1 MFEHKKAKLAT
12 REVYRRRLVKY
23 SVMSMMILIVSLL
36 VGILGYHFIARLE
49 WIDAFMNAAM
59 ILGGMGP
66 VDPLP
71 DKTAMIFAGCY
82 AIFCGV
88 AFLLSM
94 GVVVTPIV
102 HRFYHKFHLEIKDDE

>member
-1 MFEHKKAKLAT
+1 MFEHKTEPLAGGK
-12 REVYRRRLVKY
+12 VYRARIVKY
-23 SVMSMMILIVSLL
+23 SFISLFMLIGSLL
-36 VGILGYHFIARLE
+36 VGVLGYHFIARLE

-71 DKTAMIFAGCY
+71 DKAAMIFAGCY

-88 AFLLSM
+88 IFLLSM
-94 GVVVTPIV
+94 GVIISPIV
-102 HRFYHKFHLEIKDDE
+102 HRFYHKFHLEIKDNG